1 MKRVYYVSAPARAL
15 LAHAITG
22 ESPVPTAGAA
32 PAAAGKGEGG
42 GGGGGRLR
50 VVNCGV
56 RVFERN
62 SRAGSG
68 CLFRLTYDGVHL
80 LLPSMGKRVVAAPRA
95 DFLKLLESEATFVGD
110 LTDATLRTA
119 IGDLS
124 KGSFVVRM
132 ADSAEDDVIVAWK
145 GGDTL
150 TTFIPKEMLAVL
162 RKRYG
167 VVEVVA
173 PKKDPKADKDQAVP
187 DRGAKEG
194 GQDVAADAPAPD
206 APSTAKPVVA
216 GDDPTGMD
224 VSPAAAALE
233 PAGALPT
240 EHAKKAE

>member
-1 MKRVYYVSAPARAL
+1 M
-15 LAHAITG
+15 
-22 ESPVPTAGAA
+22 
-32 PAAAGKGEGG
+32 
-42 GGGGGRLR
+42 
-50 VVNCGV
+50 VNCGV

-95 DFLKLLESEATFVGD
+95 DFLKLLESEATSIGD
-110 LTDATLRTA
+110 LADAPLRTA

-132 ADSAEDDVIVAWK
+132 ADSAEDDVVVAWK

-173 PKKDPKADKDQAVP
+173 PKKDAKADKPAP
-187 DRGAKEG
+187 GSGGAKEG
-194 GQDVAADAPAPD
+194 SGAVAGDAPAPD
-206 APSTAKPVVA
+206 GPPTAKPVASDDGPTGMVVSPATVPVKADAPATDEASTAKPVVA
-216 GDDPTGMD
+216 GDEPTGMD
-224 VSPAAAALE
+224 VSSAAAAVE
-233 PAGALPT
+233 PAAVPPAKLAGKT
-240 EHAKKAE
+240 E